1 MKTFLRLIQIM
12 LPVWPTMLLAAG
24 FGWITIAANIG
35 LMVTSALL
43 IATAAL
49 HPSIAELSVAIV
61 GVRFFGVARAA
72 FRYLERYVSHDA
84 TFRILSQMR
93 VWFYQRLEPLAPA
106 QLQSWQSGE
115 LFSAIV
121 GDVETLKDFYLRV
134 IAPPLVAFL
143 ILIGMLLFLKSF
155 SHGLMVL
162 LISAFVLVGILLPMA
177 VRHINRNCG
186 HELVAARTELK
197 ACLVDTVNGMAELA
211 AFDRKQQQFKAIC
224 QLNGK
229 VLGLQ
234 GRVATVNSV
243 SDAMGNLIMNGTLW
257 GALWLAIPLVSSGQL
272 EGVYLAAIALG
283 IQSSFEAVLPLPMA
297 MHYWH
302 ESLAAARRLFQI
314 VETPVPLKSSSSL
327 ALPPTAAVTV
337 QHLSFEYDSWGTVLQ
352 DISFSLPVGKRIAI
366 VGPSGAG
373 KSTIVNLLLRFW
385 EFERGAILMGG
396 QDYRKLDPE
405 AIRRMFSVVS
415 QQTHI
420 FNATVRDN
428 LLMARPEAS
437 EQEVARAVQDAAL
450 DEFISRLPQ
459 GLDTAVG
466 HNGQA
471 LSGGQRQRIA
481 IARALLKNA
490 PILLLDEPTVGLDAV
505 TEQQIMQAVQ
515 KIMHGRTTLLIS
527 HSLTGL
533 ESMDEILVL
542 DQGLIV
548 ERGTFTELVN
558 QQGLFAEL
566 RYFQKV

>member
-1 MKTFLRLIQIM
+1 MKTFLKLIQIM
-12 LPVWPTMLLAAG
+12 LPVWPTMLLAACL
-24 FGWITIAANIG
+24 GWLTIAANVG

-93 VWFYQRLEPLAPA
+93 VWFYRQLEPLAPA

-134 IAPPLVAFL
+134 IAPPVVAFL
-143 ILIGMLLFLKSF
+143 ILIAMLLFLKSF
-155 SHGLMVL
+155 SSDLMVL
-162 LISAFVLVGILLPMA
+162 LISAFVAAGILLPMA
-177 VRHINRNCG
+177 VRYINRDSA
-186 HELVAARTELK
+186 HQLVAARTELK
-197 ACLVDTVNGMAELA
+197 AYLVDTVNGMAELA
-211 AFDRKQQQFKAIC
+211 AFDRKQQQLEAIY

-243 SDAMGNLIMNGTLW
+243 SDAAGNLIMNGTLW
-257 GALWLAIPLVSSGQL
+257 LALCLVIPLVYSGQI
-272 EGVYLAAIALG
+272 EGVYLAAIVLG
-283 IQSSFEAVLPLPMA
+283 IQSSFEAVLPLPIA

-314 VETPVPLKSSSSL
+314 VETPAALKSTSSL
-327 ALPPTAAVTV
+327 ILPPTAAVAV

-352 DISFSLPVGKRIAI
+352 DISFNLPVGKRIAI

-385 EFERGAILMGG
+385 EFEHGAILMGG
-396 QDYRKLDPE
+396 QDYRNLDSE
-405 AIRRMFSVVS
+405 AIRQMFSVVS

-428 LLMARPEAS
+428 LLIAHPEAS
-437 EQEVARAVQDAAL
+437 EQELARAIQDAAL
-450 DEFISRLPQ
+450 EEFIHSLPQ

-515 KIMHGRTTLLIS
+515 KIMQGRTTLLIS

-542 DQGLIV
+542 DQGMIV
-548 ERGTFTELVN
+548 ERGTFAELIN
-558 QQGLFAEL
+558 KQGLFAQL
-566 RYFQKV
+566 RKFQKV

>member
-1 MKTFLRLIQIM
+1 MKTFLKLVQIM
-12 LPVWPTMLLAAG
+12 LPVWPTMLLAAF
-24 FGWITIAANIG
+24 FGWLTIAANVG

-93 VWFYQRLEPLAPA
+93 VWFYRQLEPLAPA

-134 IAPPLVAFL
+134 IAPPVVAFL

-155 SHGLMVL
+155 SSGLMVL
-162 LISAFVLVGILLPMA
+162 LISAFVAAGILLPMA
-177 VRHINRNCG
+177 VRHINRNSG

-197 ACLVDTVNGMAELA
+197 AYLVDTVNGMAELA
-211 AFDRKQQQFKAIC
+211 AFDRKQQQLEAIC

-234 GRVATVNSV
+234 GRVATVNSI
-243 SDAMGNLIMNGTLW
+243 SDAIGNLIMNGTLW
-257 GALWLAIPLVSSGQL
+257 MALCLVIPLVYSRQI
-272 EGVYLAAIALG
+272 EGVYLAAIVLG
-283 IQSSFEAVLPLPMA
+283 IQSSFEAVLPLPIA

-314 VETPVPLKSSSSL
+314 VENPVPLKSTSSL
-327 ALPPTAAVTV
+327 ILPPNAAVTV
-337 QHLSFEYDSWGTVLQ
+337 QHLSFHYDSWGTVLQ

-385 EFERGAILMGG
+385 EFEQGVILMGG
-396 QDYRKLDPE
+396 QDYRNLDAE
-405 AIRRMFSVVS
+405 AIRQMFSVVS

-428 LLMARPEAS
+428 LLIARPEAS
-437 EQEVARAVQDAAL
+437 EQELARAIQDAAL
-450 DEFISRLPQ
+450 EEFIHSLPQ

-505 TEQQIMQAVQ
+505 TEQQIMQAVP
-515 KIMHGRTTLLIS
+515 KIMQGRTTLLIS

-542 DQGLIV
+542 DQGMVI
-548 ERGTFTELVN
+548 ERGTFAELIN
-558 QQGLFAEL
+558 KQGLFAQL
-566 RYFQKV
+566 RQFQKV